1 MYKLLNEMGDNRNK
15 YKCMFLHFGG
25 EKNQSDRQLR
35 TYYSYVRDWEYVFLL
50 EYWYI
55 NLTQ

>member
-1 MYKLLNEMGDNRNK
+1 MRWETIETNISACSRTLGVKK
-15 YKCMFLHFGG
+15 T
-25 EKNQSDRQLR
+25 SDRRLR